1 LFLEDEMDELIQRV
15 VAATGLSPETSEKA
29 IGIIL
34 AFLREEGP
42 KTEVDQLL
50 AAIPGSESLIG
61 TRTKGGG
68 LMGMLGNMVGG
79 VMGLGQKLMGAGVS
93 MGQMHPLGREVL
105 AYGREK
111 AGEDVVGPIVGA
123 VPGLGQFV

>member
-1 LFLEDEMDELIQRV
+1 MDELVQRV
-15 VAATGLSPETSEKA
+15 VAATGLPPDRAEKA

-34 AFLREEGP
+34 GFLREEGP
-42 KTEVDQLL
+42 KAEVDQLL
-50 AAIPGSESLIG
+50 AAIPGSEELIEP
-61 TRTKGGG
+61 RAKGGG
-68 LMGMLGNMVGG
+68 LMGMLGSMVGG

-123 VPGLGQFV
+123 VPGLSQFV